1 MTVAKLR
8 SLAIGVIA
16 LSAAALSA
24 GCNLEPDARANPT
37 YEADVLPI
45 FRSRCLRCHGYP
57 PLGDPDSIVTSPP
70 PASPRFD
77 VFGDTNC
84 GADAAAATCIR
95 GAGFAA
101 MGKLFKPVL
110 VNSDQKS
117 GGMPPYPAPALTSY
131 QVDTILK
138 WEDETPPLEK

>member
-1 MTVAKLR
+1 MTAAKLR

-57 PLGDPDSIVTSPP
+57 PLGEIGRAHV
-70 PASPRFD
+70 
-77 VFGDTNC
+77 
-84 GADAAAATCIR
+84 
-95 GAGFAA
+95 
-101 MGKLFKPVL
+101 
-110 VNSDQKS
+110 
-117 GGMPPYPAPALTSY
+117 
-131 QVDTILK
+131 
-138 WEDETPPLEK
+138 